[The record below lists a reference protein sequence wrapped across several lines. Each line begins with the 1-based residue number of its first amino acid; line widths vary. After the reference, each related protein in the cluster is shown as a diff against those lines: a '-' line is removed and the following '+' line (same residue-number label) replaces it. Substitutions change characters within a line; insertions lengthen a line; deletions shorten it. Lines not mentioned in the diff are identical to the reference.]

1 MKEIEGEPRPRGV
14 ALVAVVAASV
24 VAFASLGGVGLAQSA
39 VGLAQYQYGKK
50 VTICHKGKNTIK
62 ISTRAWP
69 AHKRHGDTLG
79 TCAEAKKKAQAKKA
93 ATPRRHARQEGQVR
107 WRARQEGGARAAT
120 PVAAP
125 TSDTTAGKGKGN
137 GQSGKSADKGQ
148 NGKGKDTAGSTTT
161 DPSRS

>member
-1 MKEIEGEPRPRGV
+1 MKEMRGNRSRRGV
-14 ALVAVVAASV
+14 ALVAVIAASV

-50 VTICHKGKNTIK
+50 VTICHKGKNTIR

-79 TCAEAKKKAQAKKA
+79 TCAAAKKKAHAKKA
-93 ATPRRHARQEGQVR
+93 AKIAAAKKAHAKAAGKKGKS
-107 WRARQEGGARAAT
+107 GGEHGKKAEQSST

-137 GQSGKSADKGQ
+137 GKSGKSADKGQ
-148 NGKGKDTAGSTTT
+148 SGKGKDKHQ
-161 DPSRS
+161 D